1 MTRAVLS
8 FLLAVIFCAP
18 VSQDLSAQDPKADP
32 KTSSP
37 LKQPDEAF
45 FNLLQQVLD
54 VNIAARVSEA
64 GEKAIWTVESS
75 ELTIPGRSVN
85 VKLVGKNILV
95 VASFTPY
102 LKESGE
108 IILVAQGQVW
118 ISSPVADEI
127 KYLTTLKNIPITLGE
142 KVLFF
147 PLGVRNLEQEGKN
160 LYNIELEIRVLP
172 FSRIQEQKS
181 R

>member
-1 MTRAVLS
+1 MKRLVLLLLIGSS
-8 FLLAVIFCAP
+8 FLLEGQEKKIN
-18 VSQDLSAQDPKADP
+18 PKI
-32 KTSSP
+32 SP
-37 LKQPDEAF
+37 SKQPDESF
-45 FNLLQQVLD
+45 FTLLQQVLD

-64 GEKAIWTVESS
+64 GEDAIWTVESS
-75 ELTIPGRSVN
+75 ELTLPGRSVS

-95 VASFTPY
+95 LAQFTPY
-102 LKESGE
+102 LKENDE

-118 ISSPVADEI
+118 ISSPMKDEI

-160 LYNIELEIRVLP
+160 LYNIELEIKVLP
-172 FSRIQEQKS
+172 FNRPQEQK
-181 R
+181 

>member
-1 MTRAVLS
+1 MTRTVLILLVGVS
-8 FLLAVIFCAP
+8 FCTIVL
-18 VSQDLSAQDPKADP
+18 QETSAQDQKIDP
-32 KTSSP
+32 KSGSS
-37 LKQPDEAF
+37 LKQPDESF

-102 LKESGE
+102 VKENGE

-172 FSRIQEQKS
+172 FSRQQEQKS

>member
-1 MTRAVLS
+1 MIRPVPT
-8 FLLAVIFCAP
+8 LLLTVAFFTCYP
-18 VSQDLSAQDPKADP
+18 QTGVSQDPKADP
-32 KTSSP
+32 RGSSS
-37 LKQPDEAF
+37 LKQPDDTF

-172 FSRIQEQKS
+172 FSRQQEQKS
-181 R
+181 K

>member
-1 MTRAVLS
+1 MNRLVSILFLIVS
-8 FLLAVIFCAP
+8 FYTLFPQSVF
-18 VSQDLSAQDPKADP
+18 AQDQKADP
-32 KTSSP
+32 RGSSSW
-37 LKQPDEAF
+37 KQPDDTF
-45 FNLLQQVLD
+45 FSLLKQVLD

-118 ISSPVADEI
+118 ISSPVAEEI

-172 FSRIQEQKS
+172 FSRPPEQKS
-181 R
+181 K

>member
-1 MTRAVLS
+1 MTRAVLILLLTVS
-8 FLLAVIFCAP
+8 FCFFFSEGV
-18 VSQDLSAQDPKADP
+18 SAQDQKANPKG
-32 KTSSP
+32 SSS
-37 LKQPDEAF
+37 LKQPDETF

-54 VNIAARVSEA
+54 INIAARVSEA

-75 ELTIPGRSVN
+75 ELTLPGRSVN

-102 LKESGE
+102 LRESGE

-147 PLGVRNLEQEGKN
+147 PLGVQNLEQEGKN

-172 FSRIQEQKS
+172 FSRQSEQKS